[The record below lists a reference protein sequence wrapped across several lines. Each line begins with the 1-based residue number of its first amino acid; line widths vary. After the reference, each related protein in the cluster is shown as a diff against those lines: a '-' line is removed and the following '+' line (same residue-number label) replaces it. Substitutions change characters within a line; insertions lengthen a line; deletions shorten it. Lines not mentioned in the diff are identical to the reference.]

1 MGHQKKKLENKPLHA
16 IDVNSV
22 IECIFFK
29 LIIAKG
35 VVIARSLMCLQG
47 CCVTKEN

>member
-1 MGHQKKKLENKPLHA
+1 MKRPKPLHA

-22 IECIFFK
+22 IECVFK
-29 LIIAKG
+29 KIIVAKG
-35 VVIARSLMCLQG
+35 VAIAQSLMCPQG